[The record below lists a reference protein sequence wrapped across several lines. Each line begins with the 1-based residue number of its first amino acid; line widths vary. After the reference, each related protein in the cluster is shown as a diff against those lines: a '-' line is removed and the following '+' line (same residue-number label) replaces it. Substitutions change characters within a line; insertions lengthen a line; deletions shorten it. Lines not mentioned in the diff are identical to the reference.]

1 MKPNIHPKYVVCT
14 IKCACGSTF
23 VTRATVPEIH
33 LDICSKCHPFYTGK
47 QKIIDSEGRVER
59 FRQKYG
65 SGAKPRKRAPKKV
78 AAAAPSA
85 PMPDAA
91 TV

>member
-1 MKPNIHPKYVVCT
+1 
-14 IKCACGSTF
+14 

-65 SGAKPRKRAPKKV
+65 TGAKPRKRTTKK
-78 AAAAPSA
+78 
-85 PMPDAA
+85 AA
-91 TV
+91 TATVTAPPAA